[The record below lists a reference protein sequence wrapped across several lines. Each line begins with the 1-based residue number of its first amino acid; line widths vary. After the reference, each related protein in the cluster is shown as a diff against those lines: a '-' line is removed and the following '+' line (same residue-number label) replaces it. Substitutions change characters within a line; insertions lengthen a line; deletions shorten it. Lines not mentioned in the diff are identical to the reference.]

1 VTTPV
6 WDAVFGTRLPVA
18 RVRIPR
24 RMASPWLLDEKG
36 DLRAE
41 FVDEYDLVGPARIDD
56 RTRRADREAALDNRR
71 PDR

>member
-1 VTTPV
+1 
-6 WDAVFGTRLPVA
+6 
-18 RVRIPR
+18 
-24 RMASPWLLDEKG
+24 MASPWLLDEKG